1 VRTNT
6 SSPSKPIVTPLALL
20 FALVFV
26 LASALLP
33 ARAQDFGT
41 RGFGAQPKDAP
52 NLVLLEVKLDKHLLS
67 ESLTAYQF
75 GDDVFLPLGELSK
88 LLTIAIRTQPGEG
101 RASGYVL
108 DEQRGF
114 SLDVIGR
121 EVTVNN
127 KREVLDRALVK
138 LQADDIYVASRLLS
152 RWLPAALDI
161 DMPSLTLGVVP
172 REKLPLQAGLERQ
185 DRGKRNGPRGEYVDP
200 EFPRVATAYRRLD
213 TPFID
218 QTLGVDVRRAG
229 TGGQTSAAYTAY
241 LTGDLMGVEAELY
254 ANRNLR
260 DKATDLRWSLGRNDP
275 DANLLGPLHARTVII
290 GSVPAPGVAN
300 IAFSSTGG
308 DGVTV
313 GNRPLNQPTRFDR
326 HTLQGDLPPGWDVE
340 LYFNEGLVAFQ
351 QSRPDG
357 KYTFADLPL
366 VYGPNE
372 FRLVFHGPLGQ
383 LRVERQSFLL
393 EQSIIKPG
401 EAYYSVTGQRDERG
415 NRRSVAQFDWGL
427 TRQLSVNGG
436 MARLALDGKE
446 QRYAN
451 AGLHGYLQSFILSL
465 DAATSDNGGKLAQV
479 ALKTQVKGL
488 SLGASHARVNNFSSE
503 LYLPSLDPVRS
514 RDELQVDGTLPSGG
528 ASRMPV
534 SLQVK
539 RDRLE
544 SHAQNVE
551 MLGRV
556 SAYGFGTAVT
566 NAVRWQ
572 SNSGVK
578 SADGLLQA
586 SRRVAGIGVSG
597 QLQYSIEPRFAT
609 STLAISADKN
619 LADGT
624 LLNLGVMRGFQDQE
638 YRLTAALNKSLGS
651 FGLGLNGYH
660 SNRGEYGVGIQ
671 LFIAM
676 GLDPRR
682 GRWITDA
689 QPMAPTGAASVRVFL
704 DKNQNGV
711 PDPGEPPVEG
721 AGFTINGGGT
731 LARTGADGIAYLNRL
746 PVKQNVDVGF
756 DVSTLEDPQLA
767 AQQKG
772 YRIVPRPGKVSQLDF
787 AVSITGE
794 IDGTTYLVV
803 DGKRR
808 AVGDLDLELVDA
820 NRKVVATAKSASD
833 GYFVLSS
840 VVPGNYM
847 LRVSKDQLARLG
859 LTDLGMHMLTMAAD
873 GNFINGKELYVEAAA
888 KADVTGPR

>member
-1 VRTNT
+1 MRTKLT
-6 SSPSKPIVTPLALL
+6 FSSKLIVAPL
-20 FALVFV
+20 FALAFT
-26 LASALLP
+26 LTPTLLP
-33 ARAQDFGT
+33 APWARAQ
-41 RGFGAQPKDAP
+41 GFGAQPQDAA
-52 NLVLLEVKLDKHLLS
+52 NLVLLEVRLEHHLLS
-67 ESLTAYQF
+67 ESLIAYQF

-88 LLTIAIRTQPGEG
+88 LLTIAIRTQPNEG

-114 SLDVIGR
+114 SLDVNGHQ
-121 EVTVNN
+121 VTVND
-127 KREVLDRALVK
+127 KREILERALVR
-138 LQADDIYVASRLLS
+138 LRSDDIYVASRLLS
-152 RWLPAALDI
+152 RWLPAALEV
-161 DMPSLTLGVVP
+161 DMSSLTLKVFP

-185 DRGKRNGPRGEYVDP
+185 DRGKRTGPRGEYVDP
-200 EFPRVATAYRRLD
+200 EFARVATPYRKLD

-218 QTLGVDVRRAG
+218 QTLGLDVRRAG
-229 TGGQTSAAYTAY
+229 AGGQTSAAYTAY

-275 DANLLGPLHARTVII
+275 DADLLGPLHARTVMI

-300 IAFSSTGG
+300 IALSSTGG
-308 DGVTV
+308 GVTV

-351 QSRPDG
+351 QSRQDG
-357 KYTFADLPL
+357 QYTFADLPL

-401 EAYYSVTGQRDERG
+401 QAYYSVTGQRDERG
-415 NRRSVAQFDWGL
+415 HRRSVAQFDWGL

-436 MARLALDGKE
+436 LVRLGLNGKE

-451 AGLHGYLQSFILSL
+451 AGLRGYLQSFILSA
-465 DAATSDNGGKLAQV
+465 DVASSDDGGRLAQV
-479 ALKTQVKGL
+479 ALKTQLRGL
-488 SLGASHARVNNFSSE
+488 SLGVSHAQVKNFSSE
-503 LYLPSLDPVRS
+503 LYLPSSDPVRA
-514 RDELQVDGTLPSGG
+514 RDEVQVDGTLPSGG

-544 SHAQNVE
+544 SNAKRIE
-551 MLGRV
+551 LLGRV
-556 SAYGFGTAVT
+556 SAFGFGTAVT

-578 SADGLLQA
+578 SADGIVQA

-597 QLQYSIEPRFAT
+597 QLQYSIEPRFA
-609 STLAISADKN
+609 SSALAISADKN
-619 LADGT
+619 LVDGT
-624 LLNLGVMRGFQDQE
+624 LLNLGVMRGFHDRE
-638 YRLTAALNKSLGS
+638 YRLTAALNKSFGGV
-651 FGLGLNGYH
+651 GLGVNGYY
-660 SNRGEYGVGIQ
+660 SNRGQYGIGLQ
-671 LFIAM
+671 LFVAT
-676 GLDPRR
+676 GLEPRR
-682 GRWITDA
+682 GRWMSDA

-711 PDPGEPPVEG
+711 LDPGEPPVEG
-721 AGFTINGGGT
+721 VGFTVNGGGT
-731 LARTGADGIAYLNRL
+731 LARTGADGIVYLNRL
-746 PVKQNVDVGF
+746 PVKQNVDIGF
-756 DVSTLEDPQLA
+756 DVATLEDPQLA

-794 IDGTTYLVV
+794 IDGTTYLMTS
-803 DGKRR
+803 GQRR
-808 AVGDLDLELVDA
+808 AVGDLDLELVSADD
-820 NRKVVATAKSASD
+820 KVVGAARSASD
-833 GYFVLSS
+833 GYFVLSG
-840 VVPGNYM
+840 VVPGNYV
-847 LRVSKDQLARLG
+847 LRVSKDQLKRLG
-859 LTDLGMHMLTMAAD
+859 LTDLGTHKLTMASD
-873 GNFINGKELYVEAAA
+873 GRFINGKELYVEAHA
-888 KADVTGPR
+888 KADFKAEPKAGLD

>member
-1 VRTNT
+1 MTRR
-6 SSPSKPIVTPLALL
+6 ALL
-20 FALVFV
+20 LAVVFLLFQ
-26 LASALLP
+26 LASALPP
-33 ARAQDFGT
+33 ARAQNSGT

-121 EVTVNN
+121 EVTVND
-127 KREVLDRALVK
+127 KREVLDRSLVK

-152 RWLPAALDI
+152 RWLPADLNV
-161 DMPSLTLGVVP
+161 DMPSLTLGVIP

-185 DRGKRNGPRGEYVDP
+185 DRGKRSGPRGEYVDP
-200 EFPRVATAYRRLD
+200 DFPRVATAYRKLD

-218 QTLGVDVRRAG
+218 QTLGLDARRAG

-260 DKATDLRWSLGRNDP
+260 DKATELRWSLGRNDP
-275 DANLLGPLHARTVII
+275 DANLLGPLHARTVMI
-290 GSVPAPGVAN
+290 GNVQAPGVAN
-300 IAFSSTGG
+300 IALSSTGG

-357 KYTFADLPL
+357 KYIFADLPL

-401 EAYYSVTGQRDERG
+401 QAYYSVTGQRDDRG

-436 MARLALDGKE
+436 LARLVLDGKE
-446 QRYAN
+446 KRYAN
-451 AGLHGYLQSFILSL
+451 AGLHSYLQSFILSA
-465 DAATSDNGGKLAQV
+465 DVATSDNGGKLAQV
-479 ALKTQVKGL
+479 AVKTQVKGL
-488 SLGASHARVNNFSSE
+488 SLGASHAQVNDFSSE
-503 LYLPSLDPVRS
+503 LYLPSRDPVRA
-514 RDELQVDGTLPSGG
+514 RDEVQVDGTLPSGG

-544 SHAQNVE
+544 SHAQNIE
-551 MLGRV
+551 MLGRI

-572 SNSGVK
+572 SNNGVK
-578 SADGLLQA
+578 SADGVVQA

-597 QLQYSIEPRFAT
+597 QLQYSIEPHFAT
-609 STLAISADKN
+609 SSLAISADKN

-651 FGLGLNGYH
+651 FGLGLNGYY

-676 GLDPRR
+676 GLEPRR

-721 AGFTINGGGT
+721 AGFTVNGGGT
-731 LARTGADGIAYLNRL
+731 LARSGADGIAYLNRL
-746 PVKQNVDVGF
+746 PVKQNVDIGF
-756 DVSTLEDPQLA
+756 DVATLEDPQLA

-808 AVGDLDLELVDA
+808 AVGDLELELVDA
-820 NRKVVATAKSASD
+820 NRKVVGTAKSASD

-847 LRVSKDQLARLG
+847 LRVSKDQLTRLG

-888 KADVTGPR
+888 PSTPK

>member
-1 VRTNT
+1 MMA
-6 SSPSKPIVTPLALL
+6 LAL
-20 FALVFV
+20 
-26 LASALLP
+26 SALP
-33 ARAQDFGT
+33 APRARAQA
-41 RGFGAQPKDAP
+41 FGAQPKDAP
-52 NLVLLEVKLDKHLLS
+52 NLVLLEVRLDQHLLS

-75 GDDVFLPLGELSK
+75 GNDVFLPLGELSK

-114 SLDVIGR
+114 SLDVLKR
-121 EVTVNN
+121 AVTVND
-127 KREVLDRALVK
+127 KHEVLDRALVK
-138 LQADDIYVASRLLS
+138 LQADDIYVASRLLT
-152 RWLPAALDI
+152 RWLPVALEV
-161 DMPSLTLGVVP
+161 DMSSLALKVVP

-185 DRGKRNGPRGEYVDP
+185 DRGKRTGPRGEYVDP
-200 EFPRVATAYRRLD
+200 EFPRAPVPYRRFD

-218 QTLGVDVRRAG
+218 QTLGVDVRRG
-229 TGGQTSAAYTAY
+229 VTGGQTSAAYTAY

-254 ANRNLR
+254 VNRNLR

-275 DANLLGPLHARTVII
+275 DANLLGPLHARTVMV

-300 IAFSSTGG
+300 IALSSTFG
-308 DGVTV
+308 DGVTI

-357 KYTFADLPL
+357 KYNFADLPL

-401 EAYYSVTGQRDERG
+401 QAYYSVTGQRDERG
-415 NRRSVAQFDWGL
+415 NKRSVAQFDVGL
-427 TRQLSVNGG
+427 TRELSANAGLV
-436 MARLALDGKE
+436 RLSLDGKE
-446 QRYAN
+446 KRYAN
-451 AGLHGYLQSFILSL
+451 AGLHGYLQSFIVSF
-465 DAATSDNGGKLAQV
+465 DAASSDNGGRLAQV
-479 ALKTQVKGL
+479 AVKTQVKGL
-488 SLGASHARVNNFSSE
+488 SLGASHAQVKDFSSE
-503 LYLPSLDPVRS
+503 LYLPSSDPVRA
-514 RDELQVDGTLPSGG
+514 RDEVQVDGTLPFSG

-534 SLQVK
+534 SLQLK

-544 SHAQNVE
+544 SNARNTE
-551 MLGRV
+551 MIGRV

-572 SNSGVK
+572 SNSGVR
-578 SADGLLQA
+578 SADGILQA
-586 SRRVAGIGVSG
+586 SRRVAGIGISG
-597 QLQYSIEPRFAT
+597 QLQYAIEPHFAT
-609 STLAISADKN
+609 STVAIAADKN

-651 FGLGLNGYH
+651 FGLGVNGYY

-671 LFIAM
+671 LFVAM
-676 GLDPRR
+676 GLEPRR

-689 QPMAPTGAASVRVFL
+689 QPMAPTGAVSVRAFL

-721 AGFTINGGGT
+721 AGFTVNGGGT
-731 LARTGADGIAYLNRL
+731 LERTDADGIAYLNRL
-746 PVKQNVDVGF
+746 PVKQNVDIGF
-756 DVSTLEDPQLA
+756 DVATLEDPQLA

-794 IDGTTYLVV
+794 IDGTTYLVA
-803 DGKRR
+803 GGQRR

-820 NRKVVATAKSASD
+820 NRKVVGTAKSASD
-833 GYFVLSS
+833 GYFVVSS

-847 LRVSKDQLARLG
+847 LRVSKDQLTRLG
-859 LTDLGMHMLTMAAD
+859 LTDMGMHMLTMAAD
-873 GNFINGKELYVEAAA
+873 GKFINGKELYVEANP
-888 KADVTGPR
+888 K